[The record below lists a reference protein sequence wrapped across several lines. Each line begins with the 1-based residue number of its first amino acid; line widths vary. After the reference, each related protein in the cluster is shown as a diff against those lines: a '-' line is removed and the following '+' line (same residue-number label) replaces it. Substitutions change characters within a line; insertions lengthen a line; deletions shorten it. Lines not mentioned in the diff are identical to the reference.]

1 MAATNA
7 GPSSSQGALGGA
19 LVSVDNDPTLY
30 PVVRIEKLG
39 YPKSGPIGNG
49 NGYQPRSRTKPPPKG
64 QPYHGP

>member
-49 NGYQPRSRTKPPPKG
+49 NG
-64 QPYHGP
+64 